1 MTSSKALTEPLT
13 TKHKTMNDIIL
24 VVLPDGS
31 VHRATLIEPGLGA
44 PVYQLGKKAGAKE
57 RKPRTKTPTLVV
69 GTVAVRPPA
78 VGPQVANNNT

>member
-1 MTSSKALTEPLT
+1 
-13 TKHKTMNDIIL
+13 MNDIIL

-57 RKPRTKTPTLVV
+57 RKPRTKAAVPALVV
-69 GTVAVRPPA
+69 SRGPANAGTTPVAPNERQA
-78 VGPQVANNNT
+78 S

>member
-1 MTSSKALTEPLT
+1 M
-13 TKHKTMNDIIL
+13 TMNDTIL

-57 RKPRTKTPTLVV
+57 RKLPTKE
-69 GTVAVRPPA
+69 AI
-78 VGPQVANNNT
+78 